1 MQVFYHTEHGTLK
14 DLIHNETVQLDPEM
28 LTAILKDVT
37 MGLKYLHGHSPPRL
51 EQDLTPL
58 SVLLTGDYVAQL
70 AHHDMLMQAVC
81 THLPIGHDPTLLHPL
96 RDSSSIICISCT
108 FPCCALPWNCCA
120 MQHFKWC
127 LQTCLCMKSSY
138 IERNDNNSLNQLI

>member
-1 MQVFYHTEHGTLK
+1 MQVFYYTEHGTLK

-81 THLPIGHDPTLLHPL
+81 KPPAPPPPPPTWRPPELLPRSGNLSRSQRTTTCSCKPHATPPPPPSPRQAWPHIVSPPYCSIQHHL
-96 RDSSSIICISCT
+96 
-108 FPCCALPWNCCA
+108 
-120 MQHFKWC
+120 
-127 LQTCLCMKSSY
+127 
-138 IERNDNNSLNQLI
+138 

>member
-1 MQVFYHTEHGTLK
+1 MFYYTEHGTLK

-37 MGLKYLHGHSPPRL
+37 MGLKYLHGHTPPRL

-81 THLPIGHDPTLLHPL
+81 IHPPVGHARTLPHP
-96 RDSSSIICISCT
+96 
-108 FPCCALPWNCCA
+108 PECAADKRLCSTASASQDAHASGPYLPP
-120 MQHFKWC
+120 
-127 LQTCLCMKSSY
+127 
-138 IERNDNNSLNQLI
+138 